1 MNLQISN
8 ALTLLHHHLGDNLL
22 AVHLFGSAVSGGLK
36 PASDI
41 DLLVTVRTP
50 LSDSTRKVLMTDLL
64 RLSAWPATAIRS
76 SCTVTAALAGSV
88 PCSSPTTP

>member
-50 LSDSTRKVLMTDLL
+50 
-64 RLSAWPATAIRS
+64 
-76 SCTVTAALAGSV
+76 
-88 PCSSPTTP
+88 